1 MPETVKKK
9 IVQSGTAKAA
19 LETGKL
25 LVQPTAHATITA
37 ADVLLTGGLAIPAE
51 WAVKKLIR
59 RAQGIQEAEINHPR
73 WGRLRITGKFREL
86 PNGLRVPVKI
96 ESIVVTKPSP
106 LYTREKKRL
115 EMLRKMR
122 RGYAR

>member
-1 MPETVKKK
+1 MKEGMKKK
-9 IVQSGTAKAA
+9 VVQGGTTKAA

-37 ADVLLTGGLAIPAE
+37 ADVLLTGGLVIPAE

-59 RAQGIQEAEINHPR
+59 RAQGVQEAEINHSR
-73 WGRLRITGKFREL
+73 WGRLKITGKFREL

-106 LYTREKKRL
+106 MYLREKKRL

-122 RGYAR
+122 RRYAR